1 MKTEETKRKP
11 EIRTIQC
18 RLALREAKRREDG
31 TEEESRTITGTAI
44 IFNEPFD
51 MKDWRGDTWREIIA
65 PSAATM
71 DFLKTQDIKM
81 NLLHRRDA
89 TLARWNKGEGNL
101 RVSVDE
107 KGVNFEFEA
116 PRCDLGDRALELV
129 KAGVYSGCSFEFWP
143 KDYETK
149 EETDANGKKTISVT
163 HTAFESID
171 ALTIA
176 MDPAY
181 EQTSVS
187 VDELREETPQA
198 AIRRHEAQMALS
210 RERNLAEAAARAR
223 KIEIENNK
231 NFIL

>member
-1 MKTEETKRKP
+1 METKQTKRKP
-11 EIRTIQC
+11 EVRTIPC
-18 RLALREAKRREDG
+18 RLTLREAKRREDG
-31 TEEESRTITGTAI
+31 TQEESRTITGTAI
-44 IFNEPFD
+44 VFGVPYDVE
-51 MKDWRGDTWREIIA
+51 DWRGTTYREIIA

-81 NLLHRRDA
+81 NLLHRRDY

-101 RVSVDE
+101 RVSVDK

-116 PRCDLGDRALELV
+116 PRCDIGDRALELV
-129 KAGVYSGCSFEFWP
+129 KAGVYSGCSFEFWS

-149 EETDANGKKTISVT
+149 EETDENGKTVITVT

-187 VDELREETPQA
+187 VDELREKTPQA
-198 AIRRHEAQMALS
+198 ATRRLEEAKALN
-210 RERNLAEAAARAR
+210 RERDLAAASARAR
-223 KIEIENNK
+223 KAQMENNK